1 MKKNYEMPVIEILE
15 VSNEDIIMNS
25 VDLNFDELLGLNEQ
39 GE

>member
-1 MKKNYEMPVIEILE
+1 MKKNYEAPVIEVVE

-25 VDLNFDELLGLNEQ
+25 VDVDFDELLGL

>member
-1 MKKNYEMPVIEILE
+1 MKKIYEAPVIEVVE

-25 VDLNFDELLGLNEQ
+25 VDVDFDELLGL